1 MASESVHDKLKR
13 VRKPRVHIT
22 YEVETEGAMVE
33 KELPFV
39 VGVMGDFS
47 GNPTEPLKPLKDRKF
62 IQIDRDNL
70 NDVMKRMTPALN
82 FRVENTLKGDGSEM
96 AVQLEFNSMDD
107 FEPANVAKKIEP
119 LRKLLETRDKLRDL
133 MTKVDRSDDLE
144 SVLENVLQNT
154 DELNR
159 LSSELGVDGSGA
171 SGDAA
176 DGASE
181 DSGGDTDSPAKP
193 EEPEGES
200 S

>member
-1 MASESVHDKLKR
+1 MGSESVHDKLKR

-22 YEVETEGAMVE
+22 YDVETEGAMVQ

-96 AVQLEFNSMDD
+96 AVQLKFDSMDD
-107 FEPANVAKKIEP
+107 FDPVNVAKNIEP
-119 LRKLLETRDKLRDL
+119 LRKLLETRNRLRDL

-144 SVLENVLQNT
+144 SVLESVLQNT

-159 LSSELGVDGSGA
+159 LSSELGIGGGA
-171 SGDAA
+171 SSSEEAGDGA
-176 DGASE
+176 DG
-181 DSGGDTDSPAKP
+181 TDPPKEP
-193 EEPEGES
+193 TEPEGES